1 MATRRLGTD
10 GADTLSAVD
19 AGDTLAGG
27 DGDDYY
33 FVHSMLDVVEEVGQY
48 YDFEQDLYLSG
59 GIDTVS
65 TDVLDRLRTYSIAQ
79 LYGVENLSCTGAV
92 AAMLRGND
100 AHNVIKANAASSTSD
115 TLACGP
121 RVRCRAA
128 AAIQPAVPPPTI
140 RIERMGSG
148 KRVSGRC
155 WRRQSVGCARSL
167 KPVRPGCRPSGGRF
181 PGRGGANGEAPSA
194 TDSAC
199 SRSRLPPG
207 K

>member
-79 LYGVENLSCTGAV
+79 LYGVENLSFHRRRGSH
-92 AAMLRGND
+92 AARQRRAQCNQ
-100 AHNVIKANAASSTSD
+100 SQ
-115 TLACGP
+115 
-121 RVRCRAA
+121 RC
-128 AAIQPAVPPPTI
+128 QLD
-140 RIERMGSG
+140 ERH
-148 KRVSGRC
+148 
-155 WRRQSVGCARSL
+155 
-167 KPVRPGCRPSGGRF
+167 PGGWWGQ
-181 PGRGGANGEAPSA
+181 
-194 TDSAC
+194 
-199 SRSRLPPG
+199 
-207 K
+207 